1 MELSLDFRV
10 LGGFESLQRL
20 REFRAWVLVARVV
33 DGVFASRR
41 TWLADFRNVCGCP
54 AQECWILLGQKNP
67 ASSIPIGCLIRGC

>member
-20 REFRAWVLVARVV
+20 RGFRAWVLVARVV

-41 TWLADFRNVCGCP
+41 T
-54 AQECWILLGQKNP
+54 
-67 ASSIPIGCLIRGC
+67 